1 MKKMLLALC
10 GFAFALNVSAQDN
23 PWQQQADYQMDVTM
37 DVKTF
42 QYKGTQKL
50 TYTNNSPDTLRVVFY
65 HLYYNAFQPNS
76 EMDSNLQAL
85 PDPDRRMANNVGTK
99 QKPVY

>member
-10 GFAFALNVSAQDN
+10 GFAFALKAGAQDN

-42 QYKGTQKL
+42 RYKVPK
-50 TYTNNSPDTLRVVFY
+50 NSRIQTTLPTLFAWY
-65 HLYYNAFQPNS
+65 STTSTTML
-76 EMDSNLQAL
+76 SNLIA
-85 PDPDRRMANNVGTK
+85 RWTATC
-99 QKPVY
+99 KPSPTPIDVWLTT

>member
-10 GFAFALNVSAQDN
+10 GFAFALNASAQDN

-76 EMDSNLQAL
+76 
-85 PDPDRRMANNVGTK
+85 
-99 QKPVY
+99 

>member
-42 QYKGTQKL
+42 Q
-50 TYTNNSPDTLRVVFY
+50 
-65 HLYYNAFQPNS
+65 
-76 EMDSNLQAL
+76 
-85 PDPDRRMANNVGTK
+85 
-99 QKPVY
+99 

>member
-37 DVKTF
+37 DD
-42 QYKGTQKL
+42 YEIGRA
-50 TYTNNSPDTLRVVFY
+50 SCRERV
-65 HLYYNAFQPNS
+65 
-76 EMDSNLQAL
+76 
-85 PDPDRRMANNVGTK
+85 
-99 QKPVY
+99 

>member
-10 GFAFALNVSAQDN
+10 GFAFALKAGAQDN

-50 TYTNNSPDTLRVVFY
+50 TYTNNSTTML
-65 HLYYNAFQPNS
+65 
-76 EMDSNLQAL
+76 SNLIARWTATCKL
-85 PDPDRRMANNVGTK
+85 SPTPIDVWLTM
-99 QKPVY
+99 